1 VSVPS
6 SGGNGQS
13 EVSDASSSSE
23 SAADWSRF
31 GPFVSIVYILI
42 PLCVCVCVCVS
53 VCVCVCARARVCY
66 MFKLSEFRV
75 YIRV

>member
-1 VSVPS
+1 MSVPS

-31 GPFVSIVYILI
+31 SPCISIAYILNH
-42 PLCVCVCVCVS
+42 LSACVRVYVCVLH
-53 VCVCVCARARVCY
+53 
-66 MFKLSEFRV
+66 F
-75 YIRV
+75 

>member
-23 SAADWSRF
+23 SAADWSVF
-31 GPFVSIVYILI
+31 GSCISIAYILNH
-42 PLCVCVCVCVS
+42 LYECVRACVCVCVF
-53 VCVCVCARARVCY
+53 Y
-66 MFKLSEFRV
+66 MFRLSEFHVDVRV
-75 YIRV
+75 